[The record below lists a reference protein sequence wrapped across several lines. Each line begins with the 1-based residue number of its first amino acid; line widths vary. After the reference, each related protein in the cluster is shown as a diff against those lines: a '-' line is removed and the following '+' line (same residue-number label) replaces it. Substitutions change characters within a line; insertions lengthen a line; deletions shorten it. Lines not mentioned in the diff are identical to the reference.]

1 MSSTGH
7 RYKQAGGLAQGA
19 SKLKKNNGVKE
30 WKKNALNFRPVKGIL
45 ANGGL
50 LNAHPGE
57 MQTQKY

>member
-1 MSSTGH
+1 MV
-7 RYKQAGGLAQGA
+7 L
-19 SKLKKNNGVKE
+19 KE
-30 WKKNALNFRPVKGIL
+30 WKKKNALNFRPVKGIL

>member
-1 MSSTGH
+1 MV
-7 RYKQAGGLAQGA
+7 L
-19 SKLKKNNGVKE
+19 KE

-45 ANGGL
+45 VNGGL